1 MRIGSEPPR
10 AMVTAVVVM
19 VAAVVAMADTKAA
32 AVAIK
37 VTGTTLKVAMEEIQV
52 ATKVVEATV
61 VAAATV
67 VGKVEATA
75 VNNRAA
81 ALVVVNAWT
90 HDKAKVH
97 VGQAKT
103 QFSLEISVMLTSR
116 PFFRC
121 SEA

>member
-1 MRIGSEPPR
+1 
-10 AMVTAVVVM
+10 MV
-19 VAAVVAMADTKAA
+19 DTKAV

-37 VTGTTLKVAMEEIQV
+37 VTGTTRRVAMVEIRA

-67 VGKVEATA
+67 VGKEEATA

-81 ALVVVNAWT
+81 ALVAVNAWT
-90 HDKAKVH
+90 RDKAKVH

-103 QFSLEISVMLTSR
+103 QFSLEILVMLTSK
-116 PFFRC
+116 PSFRC

>member
-1 MRIGSEPPR
+1 
-10 AMVTAVVVM
+10 M
-19 VAAVVAMADTKAA
+19 VAAVVAMVDTKAA
-32 AVAIK
+32 VVAIK
-37 VTGTTLKVAMEEIQV
+37 VTETTLRVAMAEIQA
-52 ATKVVEATV
+52 ATKVVEATA

-81 ALVVVNAWT
+81 ALVAVNAWT
-90 HDKAKVH
+90 RDKAKVH

-103 QFSLEISVMLTSR
+103 QFSWEISVMLTSR
-116 PFFRC
+116 PSFRC